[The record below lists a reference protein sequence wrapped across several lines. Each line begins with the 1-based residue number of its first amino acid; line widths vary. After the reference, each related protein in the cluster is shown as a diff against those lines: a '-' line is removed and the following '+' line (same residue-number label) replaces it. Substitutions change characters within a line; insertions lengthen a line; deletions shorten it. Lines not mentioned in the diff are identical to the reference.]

1 MITSGVYWLIVL
13 IGVPLHWLL
22 PARVRPAFVA
32 LVSIGLLVSL
42 DAAGCAAFLAWSLAF
57 YFVAPLTRADDRR
70 WLLPL
75 AIVGILAYLAF
86 YKYAPPLV
94 SGLFGESSWS
104 GVAIPLGLSYFTF
117 KLIHYVVEV
126 SRRKIRDRSL
136 WRFLCWVFL
145 FPIFTAGPIE
155 RFDHFLEQAEERLS
169 RDAVVEGL
177 MRIVV
182 GLVKKLVIV
191 ELVLDLVLIKLEH
204 PRALDTSGL
213 VAWKLCIASFL
224 TTYLDFSAYSDI
236 AIGTS
241 RLFGFRILENFNWP
255 ILAPNIGEFWNRW
268 HMTLVGWCRS
278 YVYLPTIGLTRNPY
292 VAVYA
297 LCLAVGVWHAGTWS
311 YVIWGL
317 YHATGVVIFQTWK
330 RFKTRRKLKLPTS
343 GPWSA
348 VGIVGTLLFVS
359 SSFAFTGREPAEG
372 LRMLARLL
380 FIDVG

>member
-1 MITSGVYWLIVL
+1 MITSSVYWLIVL
-13 IGVPLHWLL
+13 IGVPVHWLL
-22 PARVRPAFVA
+22 PARTRPAFTA
-32 LVSIGLLVSL
+32 LLSIGFLLSI
-42 DAAGCAAFLAWSLAF
+42 DAPGCAAFLAWSLLF
-57 YFVAPLTRADDRR
+57 YFAAPLTRSDERR
-70 WLLPL
+70 WLLPVL
-75 AIVGILAYLAF
+75 IVALLGYLAF

-94 SGLFGESSWS
+94 AGVFGESRWS

-117 KLIHYVVEV
+117 KLIHYVVEF

-136 WRFLCWVFL
+136 WRFLSFVFL

-155 RFDHFLEQAEERLS
+155 RFDHFLEQAEDHPTRE
-169 RDAVVEGL
+169 AMVEGL

-191 ELVLDLVLIKLEH
+191 ELVLDLALVKLDH
-204 PRALDTSGL
+204 SSALDSGTL
-213 VAWKLCIASFL
+213 VAWKICITSFL

-241 RLFGFRILENFNWP
+241 RLFGLRILENFNWP

-297 LCLAVGVWHAGTWS
+297 LCLAVGIWHAGSWS

-317 YHATGVVIFQTWK
+317 YHATGVVLFQTWK
-330 RFKTRRKLKLPTS
+330 RFKSRRKLKLPTS
-343 GPWSA
+343 GPWSL
-348 VGIVGTLLFVS
+348 VGIVGTVLFVS
-359 SSFAFTGREPAEG
+359 SSFAFTGREPVEG
-372 LRMLARLL
+372 LRMFARLV